1 MSGLPDRPTP
11 MPQSMYEEI
20 YGKQLPRT
28 RPSSG
33 LSLATVFRQAYLY
46 YISYPKDSLRMK
58 TLVGS
63 IWVLATLH
71 AIFRMLDYLHLAERL
86 LTLAVS
92 HTVWHYSV
100 KSYTRPEI
108 LPDGEW
114 SVYAGVTVGIFIC
127 FVLQIFFVRMIYLS
141 MAYSHSHLY
150 PLPNELCCEVTKR
163 WRKLLTGTMILLLAA
178 QTGFGVYFAYSL
190 FHLWDLLRLHEAVFT
205 AMVPYYILRVVLD
218 ATVSATLCIILY
230 DARGFTKSMKL
241 IKTLLVYSMNRFL
254 LTTIVVI
261 AQTIILIAKPESIW
275 AMVIEF
281 ISAQLYVNSFLAMLN
296 SRNRLRNIGGQ
307 ESVYVYSNSR
317 QGVSAVSVPR
327 FKRESYGETQR
338 GEEDKY
344 PASDAISGIRVGT
357 ETVALSDFSL
367 EAKAEANRA
376 ALERA

>member
-20 YGKQLPRT
+20 YGA
-28 RPSSG
+28 
-33 LSLATVFRQAYLY
+33 SLVSCQVMLALYGIASLQAYLY

-71 AIFRMLDYLHLAERL
+71 AIFL
-86 LTLAVS
+86 S

-127 FVLQIFFVRMIYLS
+127 FVLQIFFVRMIYL
-141 MAYSHSHLY
+141 M
-150 PLPNELCCEVTKR
+150 TKR

>member
-20 YGKQLPRT
+20 Y
-28 RPSSG
+28 
-33 LSLATVFRQAYLY
+33 
-46 YISYPKDSLRMK
+46 
-58 TLVGS
+58 
-63 IWVLATLH
+63 
-71 AIFRMLDYLHLAERL
+71 
-86 LTLAVS
+86 VS

-100 KSYTRPEI
+100 KSYSRPEI

-114 SVYAGVTVGIFIC
+114 SVYSFTLPDELY
-127 FVLQIFFVRMIYLS
+127 VLLK
-141 MAYSHSHLY
+141 
-150 PLPNELCCEVTKR
+150 VTKR
-163 WRKLLTGTMILLLAA
+163 WRKLLTGTMVILLCA

-218 ATVSATLCIILY
+218 AMVSATLCIILY
-230 DARGFTKSMKL
+230 DARGFTRSMKL
-241 IKTLLVYSMNRFL
+241 IKTLIVYSMNRFL
-254 LTTIVVI
+254 LTTIVVV

-344 PASDAISGIRVGT
+344 PTSDAISGIRVGT
-357 ETVALSDFSL
+357 ETVALSDFSID
-367 EAKAEANRA
+367 AKAEANRA
-376 ALERA
+376 ALESA

>member
-1 MSGLPDRPTP
+1 MFQGVLVPCMPYLVITDDFKPLPLALLVILPPAIPSLNDHHVWPSGSPNANAPKHAY
-11 MPQSMYEEI
+11 MYFVT
-20 YGKQLPRT
+20 YQ
-28 RPSSG
+28 
-33 LSLATVFRQAYLY
+33 
-46 YISYPKDSLRMK
+46 KDSIRMK
-58 TLVGS
+58 MLVGC
-63 IWVLATLH
+63 IWALATLH
-71 AIFRMLDYLHLAERL
+71 AIFL
-86 LTLAVS
+86 S

-100 KSYTRPEI
+100 KSYSRPEI

-114 SVYAGVTVGIFIC
+114 SVYSFTLPDELY
-127 FVLQIFFVRMIYLS
+127 VLLK
-141 MAYSHSHLY
+141 
-150 PLPNELCCEVTKR
+150 VTKR
-163 WRKLLTGTMILLLAA
+163 WRKLLTGTMVILLCA

-218 ATVSATLCIILY
+218 AMVSATLCIILY
-230 DARGFTKSMKL
+230 DARGFTRSMKL
-241 IKTLLVYSMNRFL
+241 IKTLIVYSMNRFL
-254 LTTIVVI
+254 LTTIVVV

-344 PASDAISGIRVGT
+344 PTSDAISGIRVGT
-357 ETVALSDFSL
+357 ETVALSDFSID
-367 EAKAEANRA
+367 AKAEANRA
-376 ALERA
+376 ALESA